1 METVWKRLLPLVFIA
16 LLVFLGVTTAF
27 VWNGVE
33 RSQQELEQ
41 LMQERKQQRANV
53 LITAADEGGTLLA
66 AMVVSADPK
75 RHSTDIISLPTD
87 TLVDVAGSS
96 QPLSAVPAIGGMDM
110 LLEKLPEILPLPISN
125 YLAFT
130 PDTLAQ
136 AVDAAGG
143 VELELPYA
151 VSMRQPAVHLPR
163 GVQVIGGA
171 EMAALFSYAGQG
183 AERQRALQ
191 QAAIQAF
198 LEKTVPQDVSRLQM
212 LLTDIFAQTATDFSS
227 YETANYAAAFAGIET
242 TAIGKHTLPGNL
254 QTVSGQRYFVYDT
267 AAVNAFVNTILQ

>member
-1 METVWKRLLPLVFIA
+1 METVWKRLIPLVFIA
-16 LLVFLGVTTAF
+16 LLVFLGVTAAF

-33 RSQQELEQ
+33 RSQRELDQ
-41 LMQERKQQRANV
+41 LMQERKQSRANV
-53 LITAADEGGTLLA
+53 LITTANEDGALSA

-75 RHSTDIISLPTD
+75 RHTTDIISLPID
-87 TLVDVAGSS
+87 TLVDVAGSN
-96 QPLSAVPAIGGMDM
+96 QTLGAVPAIGGIDM

-151 VSMRQPAVHLPR
+151 ITSRQPAVNLRR
-163 GVQVIGGA
+163 GVQVINGA
-171 EMAALFSYAGQG
+171 GMAAIFSYTGQG

-191 QAAIQAF
+191 QAALQAF
-198 LEKTVPQDVSRLQM
+198 LEQNVPRGEPQLQQ
-212 LLTDIFAQTATDFSS
+212 LLLDIFGQTATDFSS
-227 YETANYAAAFAGIET
+227 FETADYAAVFAGMNTE
-242 TAIGKHTLPGNL
+242 AIGKHTLPGSL
-254 QTVSGQRYFVYDT
+254 QTVGGQRYFIYDA
-267 AAVNAFVNTILQ
+267 AAVNAFVNEILQ